1 MIEFH
6 SQTEFNLS
14 NQEAIQQWIVAEVKR
29 TDKVVGEL
37 SYVFCDDAFLHGIN
51 VEYLNHDTLTDIISF
66 DYTAGKQIN
75 GEIYI
80 SIERVRDNADEFK
93 VDFDEELLRVII
105 HGVLHFLG
113 YPDKTEEE
121 KKTMRAKENE
131 AIARFY
137 TPKESND

>member
-6 SQTEFNLS
+6 NQTEFNLS
-14 NQEAIQQWIVAEVKR
+14 NQEAIQQWIIAEVTR
-29 TDKVVGEL
+29 TDNVVGEL
-37 SYVFCDDAFLHGIN
+37 SYVFCDDSFLHGIN

-66 DYTAGKQIN
+66 DYTIGEQIN

-93 VDFDEELLRVII
+93 VNFDEELLRVII

-121 KKTMRAKENE
+121 KEAMRTKENE

-137 TPKESND
+137 TPKDPSD

>member
-105 HGVLHFLG
+105 HG
-113 YPDKTEEE
+113 
-121 KKTMRAKENE
+121 
-131 AIARFY
+131 
-137 TPKESND
+137 